1 MLVKGELGEGLNM
14 AVDTIRSN
22 KLRSSL
28 TVLGIVIGVAVVIGI
43 SSIVRGL
50 NDNVSQ
56 VITSLGSN
64 IIFAFH
70 LEPFTFGR
78 PTEEMRT
85 RKELTFDDAMAM
97 PFTFGRPT
105 EEMRT
110 RKELTFDDAMAMQ
123 DLPHVKAVTV
133 GVRFFRPELGTGTYS
148 VKYKDRKAKQTILEG
163 DTASYKDV
171 IDVALDS
178 GRWFSDIDEE
188 RRASTIIIGHD
199 TAEELFPS
207 EQPLGK
213 ELDIE
218 GQLFTVI
225 GVAKIRKSVFGGGK
239 NPDDNIVF
247 FPLSTFR
254 KLHPELKQYWISV
267 KATSHADM
275 PKAMDEMREL
285 LRRRRRV
292 PTEKPDNFAVFTQD
306 SLSDVWNQIT
316 GMIFIFMFAV
326 SSVGLIV
333 GGVGVMNIMLVS
345 VTERTREIGVRK
357 AMGARKRDILVQFTL
372 EAVMLTA
379 VGGVIGLAL
388 GALITTIVPIA
399 FPSLPAT
406 MSMYWSIFAFV
417 ASAAVG
423 LVFGIYPAW
432 AAVGLVFGIYPAWKA
447 ANLDP
452 IESLRYE

>member
-1 MLVKGELGEGLNM
+1 MLAKGEIGEVLNM

-56 VITSLGSN
+56 VISTLGSN

-85 RKELTFDDAMAM
+85 RKELTYEDAMAM
-97 PFTFGRPT
+97 R
-105 EEMRT
+105 
-110 RKELTFDDAMAMQ
+110 
-123 DLPHVKAVTV
+123 DLPHVKAVTA
-133 GVRFFRPELGTGTYS
+133 GIRFFHPELGTGTYS

-163 DTASYKDV
+163 DTASAKDV
-171 IDVALDS
+171 YDLEMES
-178 GRWFSDIDEE
+178 GRWFSEIDDE
-188 RRASTIIIGHD
+188 RHAPVILIGHD
-199 TAEELFPS
+199 TAAELFLN

-213 ELDIE
+213 EINID
-218 GQLFTVI
+218 GRMFTVI
-225 GVAKIRKSVFGGGK
+225 GVAAQRKSVFGGGK
-239 NPDDNIVF
+239 NPDDNIVY
-247 FPLSTFR
+247 FPLATF
-254 KLHPELKQYWISV
+254 KTLHPELKQHWISV
-267 KATSHADM
+267 KATSHAEM

-306 SLSDVWNQIT
+306 SISDVWNQVT

-357 AMGARKRDILVQFTL
+357 AIGARKRDILLQFTL

-379 VGGVIGLAL
+379 VGGIIGLL
-388 GALITTIVPIA
+388 IGAIITWVVPVV

-406 MSMYWSIFAFV
+406 MSVYWSMFAFT
-417 ASAAVG
+417 AAAV
-423 LVFGIYPAW
+423 
-432 AAVGLVFGIYPAWKA
+432 VGLVFGIYPAWKA